1 MEQTTQKKRMGLLTS
16 GPKILLACV
25 ILVFVFGLGMYV
37 QSRRDVARAAE
48 EQNAS
53 LRTSLYSLSEAVDDL
68 PNLIE
73 SLEDGAPIPPDYN
86 GTFTLLRLRAGAVLE
101 QLHRSSGT
109 KESLAHWYLYDLCGY
124 LCDLEFSTKA
134 DLEDAYDTS
143 WPLVD
148 AAASKFRGGAMTQVE
163 DRLATDK
170 GQEILGRM
178 GTPNVTQIMQ
188 GGT

>member
-1 MEQTTQKKRMGLLTS
+1 MGTIRQKLNAIR
-16 GPKILLACV
+16 AHWFQ
-25 ILVFVFGLGMYV
+25 ILVACLALALAFGMGMYV

-53 LRTSLYSLSEAVDDL
+53 LRASLYSLSEAVDDL

-73 SLEDGAPIPPDYN
+73 SLEDGAPVPA
-86 GTFTLLRLRAGAVLE
+86 GESGAFALLRLRAGAVLE

-109 KESLAHWYLYDLCGY
+109 MDSLAHWYLYDLCGY
-124 LCDLEFSTKA
+124 LCGLEFSTKA

-143 WPLVD
+143 WPLID
-148 AAASKFRGGAMTQVE
+148 AAASKFRGGAMIQVE

-170 GQEILGRM
+170 GQKILERM

>member
-1 MEQTTQKKRMGLLTS
+1 MEKVRQKLTS
-16 GPKILLACV
+16 LRSRWPRILAACLA
-25 ILVFVFGLGMYV
+25 LALAFGLGMYV

-73 SLEDGAPIPPDYN
+73 SLEDGAPVPADDS

-101 QLHRSSGT
+101 QLNRSSGT
-109 KESLAHWYLYDLCGY
+109 KDSLAHWYLYDLCGY

-148 AAASKFRGGAMTQVE
+148 AASSKFRGGAMIQVE

-170 GQEILGRM
+170 GQEILERM
-178 GTPNVTQIMQ
+178 GTPNVTSIIQ
-188 GGT
+188 GGI

>member
-1 MEQTTQKKRMGLLTS
+1 MEKVRQKLTS
-16 GPKILLACV
+16 LRARWPRVLAVC
-25 ILVFVFGLGMYV
+25 LALALAFGLGMYV

>member
-1 MEQTTQKKRMGLLTS
+1 MGTIRQKLASVRARWPRILAACLALALT
-16 GPKILLACV
+16 
-25 ILVFVFGLGMYV
+25 FGLGMYV
-37 QSRRDVARAAE
+37 QSRRDVARAEE
-48 EQNAS
+48 EQTAS
-53 LRTSLYSLSEAVDDL
+53 LRAALYGLSEAVDDL

-73 SLEDGAPIPPDYN
+73 SLEDSAPIPPDYN
-86 GTFTLLRLRAGAVLE
+86 GAFTLLRLRAGAALE

-109 KESLAHWYLYDLCGY
+109 VESLAHWYLYDLCGY
-124 LCDLEFSTKA
+124 LCDLEFSTRA
-134 DLEDAYDTS
+134 DLEDAYDTA

-148 AAASKFRGGAMTQVE
+148 AAASKFRGGAMPQVE
-163 DRLATDK
+163 ERLATDK

>member
-1 MEQTTQKKRMGLLTS
+1 MGTIQRKLNAVREHWFQ
-16 GPKILLACV
+16 ILIACLA
-25 ILVFVFGLGMYV
+25 LALAFGLGMFV

-48 EQNAS
+48 EQKAS

-86 GTFTLLRLRAGAVLE
+86 GAFTLLRLRAGAVLE

-109 KESLAHWYLYDLCGY
+109 MDSLAHWYLYDLCGY

-188 GGT
+188 GGI

>member
-1 MEQTTQKKRMGLLTS
+1 MEKVRQKLTS
-16 GPKILLACV
+16 LRARWPRILAACLA
-25 ILVFVFGLGMYV
+25 LALAFGLGMYV
-37 QSRRDVARAAE
+37 QSRRDVAQAAE

-53 LRTSLYSLSEAVDDL
+53 LRTSLSESVDDL

>member
-1 MEQTTQKKRMGLLTS
+1 MEKVRQKLTS
-16 GPKILLACV
+16 LRSRWPRILAACLA
-25 ILVFVFGLGMYV
+25 LALAFGLGMYV

-73 SLEDGAPIPPDYN
+73 SLEDGAPVPADDS

-101 QLHRSSGT
+101 QLNRSSGT
-109 KESLAHWYLYDLCGY
+109 KDSLAHWYLYDLCGY

-148 AAASKFRGGAMTQVE
+148 AASSKFRGGAMTQVE